1 MKNFGLHLDS
11 RFCSFVI
18 YYVYYVGYHFFDT
31 SSQTFSK
38 RILKKNGLNQY
49 NAKNLEKSGNT
60 KPKNRNGVKEID
72 VAEFVFLFWQ
82 SGLIEY
88 GPRHAELAIT
98 WATNDCS

>member
-38 RILKKNGLNQY
+38 RILKK
-49 NAKNLEKSGNT
+49 KWSKSI
-60 KPKNRNGVKEID
+60 KCQKSRKKWKHQ
-72 VAEFVFLFWQ
+72 A
-82 SGLIEY
+82 
-88 GPRHAELAIT
+88 
-98 WATNDCS
+98 